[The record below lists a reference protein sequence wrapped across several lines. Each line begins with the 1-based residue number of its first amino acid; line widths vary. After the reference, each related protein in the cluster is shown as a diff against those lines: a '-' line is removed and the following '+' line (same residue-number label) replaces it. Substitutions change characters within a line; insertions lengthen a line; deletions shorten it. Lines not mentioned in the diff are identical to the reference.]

1 MPERVEIE
9 KRPWW
14 KRLEDP
20 GPRPPAPP
28 PSSKR
33 TQEGASEVTAE
44 SQVAV
49 TEEPKDWQ
57 DKISGATT
65 VHTGAGEETGARESS
80 GEDLAQQG
88 PQGTRTS
95 NGRDNTL
102 KGVGFSMESR
112 NRTAPVQEALVIRTI
127 KNFKWE
133 QSH

>member
-14 KRLEDP
+14 RRLEDP

-57 DKISGATT
+57 DLGENKESEVGNSRKSG
-65 VHTGAGEETGARESS
+65 HREDE
-80 GEDLAQQG
+80 G
-88 PQGTRTS
+88 
-95 NGRDNTL
+95 
-102 KGVGFSMESR
+102 K
-112 NRTAPVQEALVIRTI
+112 
-127 KNFKWE
+127 
-133 QSH
+133 